1 MTKYTVEVVEIT
13 ENDDDTVNVA
23 VEMSFDALRA
33 FAAKGLYQSLI
44 KSMEETVKE
53 LDGGYSNPEG
63 AGDGPT
69 GAVGS
74 STIYG
79 EVPGLWG
86 SRDPER

>member
-1 MTKYTVEVVEIT
+1 MSKYVIEVIEIT
-13 ENDDDTVNVA
+13 ENSDDTVNVA
-23 VEMSFDALRA
+23 VEMSIDAMKA
-33 FAAKGLYQSLI
+33 FAAKGLHKALI
-44 KSMEETVKE
+44 DAAKE
-53 LDGGYSNPEG
+53 IDDGHSNSER

-86 SRDPER
+86 SRDPQR